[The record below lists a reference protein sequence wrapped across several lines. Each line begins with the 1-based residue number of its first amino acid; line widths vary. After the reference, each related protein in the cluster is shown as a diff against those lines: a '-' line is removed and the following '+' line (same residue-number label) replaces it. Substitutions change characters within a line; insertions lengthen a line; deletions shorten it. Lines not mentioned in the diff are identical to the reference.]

1 MSSFEESIMA
11 AFKIKM
17 QYRNNYSSLNFPF
30 DYLFNL
36 IRKNIDLFS
45 YVYIGLNNQISAI
58 ASV

>member
-17 QYRNNYSSLNFPF
+17 QYRNNYSSLNFPV

-36 IRKNIDLFS
+36 IRKK
-45 YVYIGLNNQISAI
+45 Y
-58 ASV
+58 